1 MGKSEGASSDSSGDS
16 EAELLVA
23 GESAER
29 DIQAVLK
36 DPIPEGFQG
45 LGENIYALAIATLVR
60 DYVALTTG
68 TTAVGVRTARMFMSG
83 LGIVILLLGQAY
95 LLHAVYS
102 LLCAPAVHHVR
113 KDYSNYQ
120 LHMYGKEH
128 TYVNDHGSYR
138 GVGSE
143 FFDSSK
149 FQSLPASL
157 KDSVCT
163 IPLAHPYY
171 SFAILYIWTL
181 TCIADLR
188 TVLVQTVS
196 VLWGTPTV
204 KISRATDVLEL
215 QDDGSTVNIV
225 GLSITLKAI
234 LGCFCLFPRFLAIG
248 LLNFLG
254 CRWLLATESL
264 SDLLLNG
271 LALEF
276 ILLLKDLLYMTLA
289 SERNKKVTE
298 STQIKSDMYGQLSVL
313 TNVTGLLWCSLGA
326 AWVYLYMAHFQQ
338 VLPGYMWDVKK
349 ACMENGAYNS

>member
-171 SFAILYIWTL
+171 AFAILYIWTL
-181 TCIADLR
+181 TCLADLR
-188 TVLVQTVS
+188 TNLMQTQS
-196 VLWGTPTV
+196 LIQATPTV
-204 KISRATDVLEL
+204 ELREASDALRLE
-215 QDDGSTVNIV
+215 DEGASVV
-225 GLSITLKAI
+225 VAGLPLTLKVL
-234 LGCFCLFPRFLAIG
+234 LGLFCLGPRFIAIS

-254 CRWLLATESL
+254 CRWLLATNSL

-276 ILLLKDLLYMTLA
+276 MIVLKEFFGL
-289 SERNKKVTE
+289 VT
-298 STQIKSDMYGQLSVL
+298 V
-313 TNVTGLLWCSLGA
+313 
-326 AWVYLYMAHFQQ
+326 
-338 VLPGYMWDVKK
+338 
-349 ACMENGAYNS
+349 